1 MHQDVNAELV
11 HYMPGD
17 EVGTSIEDGAMHHYI
32 HTYYEDVEDLY
43 LDRVFKLDV

>member
-11 HYMPGD
+11 HYMRGD
-17 EVGTSIEDGAMHHYI
+17 EAGTSIEDGAMHHYI